1 MALFEVFSHSD
12 RFHYRAKLCSLATC
26 FLVLCTILTFLPPFL
41 FTYYAEGFWI
51 KEASYSEKPRVS
63 YTNFVLNLGQV
74 AATNPYFASSYASLN
89 TIFQSISIPGTTA
102 IATEND
108 NRFSLSLE
116 LPFQNSNIQIRYINL
131 LLILQ
136 YELRGRQLI
145 QMETLGLI
153 NLYSPGT
160 INNARVTAV
169 GELTL
174 DQRVPFQS
182 SGVDAQYNDSVI
194 DLDNILA
201 TSSMDVNSITD
212 NYFTRNYYTTF
223 QPYLTNW
230 EDRTSSGTGRI
241 TIDVTVNIRTQSI
254 RFIPGFWQEFKW
266 GWIQYLSFLLPFI
279 YIFHRVKRFV
289 FQNQLVRTLVE
300 VPSHRCKT

>member
-1 MALFEVFSHSD
+1 MALFEIFSHSD

-26 FLVLCTILTFLPPFL
+26 FLILCTILTFLPPFL

-63 YTNFVLNLGQV
+63 YKNFVLTVGQV

-89 TIFQSISIPGTTA
+89 AAFQSISIPGTAATA
-102 IATEND
+102 TKNENG
-108 NRFSLSLE
+108 FSVILD
-116 LPFQNSNIQIRYINL
+116 LPFQTSTQIRYINL

-136 YELRGRQLI
+136 YELRGRQSI

-160 INNARVTAV
+160 INNPRVTAV
-169 GELTL
+169 GELIL
-174 DQRVPFQS
+174 QQRVPFQS
-182 SGVDAQYNDSVI
+182 SGVDITYNNSVI

-201 TSSMDVNSITD
+201 TSSMDINSIAE

-223 QPYLTNW
+223 QPYQTNW
-230 EDRTSSGTGRI
+230 EDRTSGGTGRI

-300 VPSHRCKT
+300 VPCYRSKT